1 MVKILGF
8 YLKSL
13 FFLKQKVTFAM
24 GPKLWETGIEKDF
37 QARKSSYADEEGV
50 GRTAGEKG
58 RLALGGGG
66 GSPAEGRL

>member
-1 MVKILGF
+1 
-8 YLKSL
+8 
-13 FFLKQKVTFAM
+13 M